1 MKVETVGEL
10 NVELLAKEFIR
21 IVRRA
26 ERRMEREGTLNPLE
40 SKEKTPKTNSP
51 KNNKE

>member
-1 MKVETVGEL
+1 MKVEHVGEL

-26 ERRMEREGTLNPLE
+26 ERRMERESKLNHDE
-40 SKEKTPKTNSP
+40 SNKTPKTTSSSD
-51 KNNKE
+51 NKE

>member
-10 NVELLAKEFIR
+10 DLELFAKEFIR

-26 ERRMEREGTLNPLE
+26 ERRMERESKLNPAE
-40 SKEKTPKTNSP
+40 SKTTPETKSP
-51 KNNKE
+51 SNNKE

>member
-10 NVELLAKEFIR
+10 NVKVFAEQFYAMIKE
-21 IVRRA
+21 A
-26 ERRMEREGTLNPLE
+26 EREGTLNPLE

>member
-26 ERRMEREGTLNPLE
+26 ERRMEREGKLDPLE
-40 SKEKTPKTNSP
+40 FKKTPKTNPPSD
-51 KNNKE
+51 KKE